1 MNNKSVNKFDL
12 RLRDRLIKEKT
23 VSEDE
28 IKQHEAS
35 LEDQSENMLDIQEAL
50 DAEEDIPEEGSSEL
64 EEEVV
69 EKWQNSNTKL
79 LIIVISLRLR
89 THLMI

>member
-50 DAEEDIPEEGSSEL
+50 DTEEDTPEEGSSEL

-69 EKWQNSNTKL
+69 E
-79 LIIVISLRLR
+79 
-89 THLMI
+89 